1 MTEQNRNNQH
11 AEDIDRTEE
20 ALEPR
25 EDQLTATA
33 EEVES
38 LADRAAED
46 FDGTATTQPA
56 EELPQEF
63 DYDAEEALIGDLDR
77 DEAELARK
85 EAELENELEVTGAD
99 EEGVEAHIKELDFE
113 EARGEDG
120 VDPEATRPDNQ
131 SRDPD
136 SI

>member
-1 MTEQNRNNQH
+1 MAEQHRNQH
-11 AEDIDRTEE
+11 AREEPERREE
-20 ALEPR
+20 ALEPH
-25 EDQLTATA
+25 EDELTATA

-38 LADRAAED
+38 LTDRSEED
-46 FDGTATTQPA
+46 FDGTASTQPA

-63 DYDAEEALIGDLDR
+63 DEQAEEAVIGDLDR

-99 EEGVEAHIKELDFE
+99 EEGVEAHIKELDFD
-113 EARGEDG
+113 EAEGEDG
-120 VDPEATRPDNQ
+120 VDPEATRPDRQ

-136 SI
+136 SL